1 MRWKR
6 LLLLIPALAVVAAA
20 NLRWVCTV
28 RVDGIP
34 LSGSWTPQSIERAER
49 LALEA
54 AGEVARGDTA
64 LPYIETEARLSLLPA
79 SGDVTELAEVML
91 CSCEGVCRAWAVS
104 VDGNFLGWA
113 EDISALSESM
123 EGVIGSQIPYTAT
136 RAGFDAEISIEPAAI
151 PSGWETDIDE
161 LSGAVRKLARVFY
174 ETPDG
179 ALRYA

>member
-49 LALEA
+49 LAL
-54 AGEVARGDTA
+54 
-64 LPYIETEARLSLLPA
+64 LPA
-79 SGDVTELAEVML
+79 SGDVTELAEVLL

>member
-64 LPYIETEARLSLLPA
+64 LPY
-79 SGDVTELAEVML
+79 
-91 CSCEGVCRAWAVS
+91 
-104 VDGNFLGWA
+104 
-113 EDISALSESM
+113 
-123 EGVIGSQIPYTAT
+123 
-136 RAGFDAEISIEPAAI
+136 
-151 PSGWETDIDE
+151 
-161 LSGAVRKLARVFY
+161 VRGR
-174 ETPDG
+174 DG
-179 ALRYA
+179 AGGSAALLLRRGVPGLGRQC

>member
-1 MRWKR
+1 MPWRR
-6 LLLLIPALAVVAAA
+6 PA
-20 NLRWVCTV
+20 RS
-28 RVDGIP
+28 P
-34 LSGSWTPQSIERAER
+34 
-49 LALEA
+49 
-54 AGEVARGDTA
+54 GETRPCPTSRRRPGFRSCRR
-64 LPYIETEARLSLLPA
+64 P
-79 SGDVTELAEVML
+79 GDVTELAEVLL

>member
-79 SGDVTELAEVML
+79 SGDVTELAEVLL

-113 EDISALSESM
+113 EDISALSES
-123 EGVIGSQIPYTAT
+123 TAT